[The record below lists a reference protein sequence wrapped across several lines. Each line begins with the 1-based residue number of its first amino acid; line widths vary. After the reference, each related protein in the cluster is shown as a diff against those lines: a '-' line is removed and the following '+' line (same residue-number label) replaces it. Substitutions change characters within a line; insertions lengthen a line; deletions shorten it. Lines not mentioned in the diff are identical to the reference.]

1 SAASLSPDGKWLAY
15 VSNETGLV
23 QLYVR
28 PFPRGEGK
36 WQISMDV
43 AMRVDWSADGKTLF
57 YGTPNTITAVPIA
70 GARSLT
76 AGQPHVILKDYHGVN
91 VESEVSYDIAPD
103 GKSILVT
110 QPKEGEGTY
119 QQINVVLNWFEEIKK
134 TVTAGK

>member
-1 SAASLSPDGKWLAY
+1 
-15 VSNETGLV
+15 
-23 QLYVR
+23 
-28 PFPRGEGK
+28 
-36 WQISMDV
+36 MDV

-91 VESEVSYDIAPD
+91 VESAVSYDIAPD